1 MATPNF
7 FELFKVTWAQSGLTE
22 GITDLQ
28 YKTGWAYIG
37 SVPPSV
43 EQFNKVQQV
52 TDERMAWLYKHLDGL
67 AVVTGRPLA
76 ANRYDALSYAFQN
89 LNATNLKTGTVPV
102 ARLSGVAGALTA
114 GAALKLTTA
123 RTISVTG
130 DATAAGSFDGSAN
143 LALAL
148 TLSASGVKAGGYG
161 NANAVPTFTVD
172 GKGRISAAG
181 QVAIGN
187 AATATKLAAARL
199 FSITGGATAGGV
211 SFDGTGNVALN
222 VTALDVSKATAGTLP
237 VARGGTGVATV
248 APGAYLTGA
257 GTGALAARTPAQVL
271 ADIQALPK
279 AGGEL
284 SGPIVLGARSTIGAQ
299 YGLSSSSARTAHVLL
314 PDGGNYSTNTA
325 AVVGAMKITL
335 PAAALGVNTMV
346 RMRVDIFEYSSD
358 LPPVSVLLH
367 GYSQTTKAWTR
378 CSATILAGAVASD
391 IPIRYGSDAS
401 GNLCIWLG
409 DLTKTWTYPTVCV
422 SEVLAKYNS
431 SGATVS
437 AWGVGWKIEPVTA
450 FETIS
455 ATLSRSSFPF
465 ARTDAVH
472 VAGLQDVLVQKA
484 NTRLILTAGNGLT
497 GGGTLEANRTLALG
511 IPSTLSTA
519 TTNAVSGTTHTHA
532 LSLPVASQAAAGIAR
547 FATLAEGRA
556 GASQAL
562 IMSPYVVGQVVA
574 AAKPPPPPAPALT
587 DIRLGA
593 QVQVNAG
600 GQVVPA
606 GCVSTGAH
614 TLNDNRINRQWYR
627 PLQKLWNG
635 SWVTVS
641 IGG

>member
-7 FELFKVTWAQSGLTE
+7 FELFKISWAQNGLTE

-43 EQFNKVQQV
+43 EQFNKVQQA
-52 TDERMAWLYKHLDGL
+52 TDERLAWLFQHLDGL
-67 AVVTGRPLA
+67 AVVTGRPLV
-76 ANRYDALSYAFQN
+76 ANRYDALSYAFLN

-114 GAALKLTTA
+114 GAAHKLTTA

-199 FSITGGATAGGV
+199 FSVTGGATAGGV
-211 SFDGTGNVALN
+211 SFDGTGNVTLN
-222 VTALDVSKATAGTLP
+222 VTALDVSKASAGTLP

-248 APGAYLTGA
+248 AAGAYLTGA
-257 GTGALAARTPAQVL
+257 GTGALASRTPAQVL
-271 ADIQALPK
+271 VDIQALPK
-279 AGGEL
+279 VGGEVT
-284 SGPIVLGARSTIGAQ
+284 GPILLGARATIGAQ
-299 YGLSSSSARTAHVLL
+299 YGVNSTSGRTAHILL
-314 PDGGNYSTNTA
+314 PDGAGFSSSSA

-335 PAAALGVNTMV
+335 PAAALAVNTML
-346 RMRVDIFEYSSD
+346 RLRVDVFEYSSD
-358 LPPVSVLLH
+358 IPPVSIWLH
-367 GYSQTTKAWTR
+367 GYLQTSKSWVR
-378 CSATILAGAVASD
+378 CGATILAGAVASD
-391 IPIRYGSDAS
+391 IPIRYGSDAA
-401 GNLCIWLG
+401 GNPCIWLG
-409 DLTKTWTYPTVCV
+409 DVAKTWVYPTVTV

-431 SGATVS
+431 AGASVA

-450 FETIS
+450 FETVS
-455 ATLSRSSFPF
+455 ATLSRGSLPL
-465 ARTDAVH
+465 ARTDVAN
-472 VAGLQDVLVQKA
+472 VAGMQDALVQKA
-484 NTRLILTAGNGLT
+484 NTRLILTAGGGLT
-497 GGGTLEANRTLALG
+497 GGGTLEANRTFALG
-511 IPSTLSTA
+511 VPSTLSTA

-532 LSLPVASQAAAGIAR
+532 LSLPGASQAAAGIAR
-547 FATLAEGRA
+547 FATLAEGLA

-562 IMSPYVVGQVVA
+562 IMSPYVVAQVVA
-574 AAKPPPPPAPALT
+574 AAKPPPPPPPALT

-606 GCVSTGAH
+606 GCVSTGAN
-614 TLNDNRINRQWYR
+614 TQGDNRINRQWYR
-627 PLQKLWNG
+627 PVQKLWNG

>member
-43 EQFNKVQQV
+43 EQFNKVQQL

-67 AVVTGRPLA
+67 AVLTGRPLVP
-76 ANRYDALSYAFQN
+76 NRFDALSYAFQN

-102 ARLSGVAGALTA
+102 ARLSGVASALTS
-114 GAALKLTTA
+114 GAAHKLATA
-123 RTISVTG
+123 RTIAVTG
-130 DATAAGSFDGSAN
+130 DATASGNFDGSAN

-148 TLSASGVKAGGYG
+148 TLGASGVKPGRYG

-172 GKGRISAAG
+172 GKGRVLVAG
-181 QVAIGN
+181 EVALGN
-187 AATATKLAAARL
+187 AGTATKLATART
-199 FSITGGATAGGV
+199 FSITGGATAAGV
-211 SFDGTGNVALN
+211 TFDGSGNVALS
-222 VTALDVSKATAGTLP
+222 VTALDVSKANAGTLP
-237 VARGGTGVATV
+237 VSRGGTGVASIL
-248 APGAYLTGA
+248 AGSYLVGA
-257 GTGALAARTPAQVL
+257 GAAAMIPRTPAQVL

-299 YGLSSSSARTAHVLL
+299 YGLNNSSARTAHILL
-314 PDGGNYSTNTA
+314 PDGGNYSTHTA
-325 AVVGAMKITL
+325 SVVGAMKITL
-335 PAAALGVNTMV
+335 PAAALGVNTMI
-346 RMRVDIFEYSSD
+346 RMRVDIFEYSND
-358 LPPVSVLLH
+358 LPPVSILLH

-378 CSATILAGAVASD
+378 CSATILAGAMASD

-409 DLTKTWTYPTVCV
+409 DVTKTWTYPTVSL
-422 SEVLAKYNS
+422 SEVLAKYNAA
-431 SGATVS
+431 GAAVA

-450 FETIS
+450 FETVS
-455 ATLSRSSFPF
+455 ATLSRSSLPF

-472 VAGLQDVLVQKA
+472 VAGLQDALVQKA

-519 TTNAVSGTTHTHA
+519 TTNAVSGTSHTHA
-532 LSLPVASQAAAGIAR
+532 LSLPVANQSAAGIAR

-562 IMSPYVVGQVVA
+562 IMSPYTVAQVVA
-574 AAKPPPPPAPALT
+574 AAKPPAPPAPALT
-587 DIRLGA
+587 DVRLGA

-600 GQVVPA
+600 GQVVPE
-606 GCVSTGAH
+606 GCVSTGAN
-614 TLNDNRINRQWYR
+614 TQGDNRINRQWYR
-627 PLQKLWNG
+627 PLQKMWRG

-641 IGG
+641 VVR